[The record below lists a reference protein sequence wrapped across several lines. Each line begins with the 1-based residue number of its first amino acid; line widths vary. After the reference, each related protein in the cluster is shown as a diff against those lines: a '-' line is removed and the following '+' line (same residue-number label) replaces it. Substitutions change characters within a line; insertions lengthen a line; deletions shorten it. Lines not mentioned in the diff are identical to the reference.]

1 MELHFQIQN
10 SSSILQ
16 VSIKEFVAF
25 YDVNSLNTRF
35 EKQFLDINK

>member
-16 VSIKEFVAF
+16 VSIN

-35 EKQFLDINK
+35 EKQFLDMNK

>member
-16 VSIKEFVAF
+16 ASIKEF

-35 EKQFLDINK
+35 EKQFLDMNK